1 MTSNYVLFQDEPY
14 TIYNLSYKYSASE
27 VKEFVKV
34 FSILESLKLVVKKNY
49 TSGQTKQTF
58 YIYAGPDIASQDIR
72 KIYSQHVDEFDLK
85 QPKLVL
91 TRCAINPEDI
101 SPYLND
107 DEERISEDMEL
118 SEVTKTVN
126 ENDKTEEKIRSLA
139 NKNRVCHCG
148 YDKNMEVKVNRDGQN
163 AYFKKTVR
171 TGFKKRSRCKQC
183 KGCLA
188 SKCGKCTPCL
198 RPSMKKPCVD
208 KVCLYPVVPNCPCF
222 S

>member
-1 MTSNYVLFQDEPY
+1 M
-14 TIYNLSYKYSASE
+14 
-27 VKEFVKV
+27 
-34 FSILESLKLVVKKNY
+34 FSILESLKLIAKKIY
-49 TSGQTKQTF
+49 KFGQAKQTF
-58 YIYAGPDIASQDIR
+58 YVYIGPDIASQDMR
-72 KIYSQHVDEFDLK
+72 EIYRQHVEEFELK

-91 TRCAINPEDI
+91 KRCAITSDDI
-101 SPYLND
+101 SSYLND
-107 DEERISEDMEL
+107 DEQQLLQDMQSSEE
-118 SEVTKTVN
+118 TKSQN
-126 ENDKTEEKIRSLA
+126 EDNTKEEKIRSLV

>member
-1 MTSNYVLFQDEPY
+1 MFFFFQGTPH
-14 TIYNLSYKYSASE
+14 TIYNLSFDYSTSE
-27 VKEFVKV
+27 IKEFIKV
-34 FSILESLKLVVKKNY
+34 FSILESIKLVQNKTYNC
-49 TSGQTKQTF
+49 GQTKQTF
-58 YIYAGPDIASQDIR
+58 YVYTGPNIASQETEN
-72 KIYSQHVDEFDLK
+72 IYIQHRNEFDLK
-85 QPKLVL
+85 KPKLVL
-91 TRCAINPEDI
+91 PHCTIHPEDI
-101 SPYLND
+101 IPYLND
-107 DEERISEDMEL
+107 DEENLIEDIHG
-118 SEVTKTVN
+118 SEVAK
-126 ENDKTEEKIRSLA
+126 NDNNSNNSEEKIRSLA

-148 YDKNMEVKVNRDGQN
+148 YDKRMEVKVNRDGQN

-198 RPSMKKPCVD
+198 RPAMKKPCVD